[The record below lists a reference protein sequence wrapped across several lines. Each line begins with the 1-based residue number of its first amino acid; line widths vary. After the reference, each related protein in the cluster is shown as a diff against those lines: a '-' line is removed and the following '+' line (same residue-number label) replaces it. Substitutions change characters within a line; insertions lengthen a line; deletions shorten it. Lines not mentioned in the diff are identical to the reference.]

1 MGESFGGF
9 MGFGLGSIV
18 KAVTSIASGDVL
30 SAGASLLGGVLGN
43 NATAK
48 SADKQ
53 MDFQEAMSNTAI
65 QRRVADL
72 KAAGLNPM
80 LAYSEAASTP
90 TGSSYVSQNVGESMA
105 RGFSSGAAAKQ
116 SLAQVENIK
125 TQSDLNNALVSKAA
139 ADSQAATAAAGKAK
153 ADTLATTL
161 SLPGISADSSARVAE
176 GSRRQSD
183 ARNAKAIADS
193 PTFGVGADAVGKV
206 MKSINPFSSAKSIGG
221 N

>member
-1 MGESFGGF
+1 

-18 KAVTSIASGDVL
+18 KAVTNIASGDIL
-30 SAGASLLGGVLGN
+30 SAGASLLGGVMGN
-43 NATAK
+43 NATAR
-48 SADKQ
+48 SAEQQ
-53 MDFQEAMSNTAI
+53 MAFQQYNSDTAI
-65 QRRVADL
+65 RRRVADL
-72 KAAGLNPM
+72 MAAGLNPM

-90 TGSSYVSQNVGESMA
+90 TGSSYVSQNVGESAA
-105 RGFSSGAAAKQ
+105 RGFASGASAKQ

-125 TQSDLNNALVSKAA
+125 TQSDLNTALVSKAA

-161 SLPGISADSSARVAE
+161 SLPGVAADSSARVAE
-176 GSRRQSD
+176 GKTRESG
-183 ARNAKAIADS
+183 ARNARAIADS

-206 MKSINPFSSAKSIGG
+206 MRAINPFSSAKSIGG